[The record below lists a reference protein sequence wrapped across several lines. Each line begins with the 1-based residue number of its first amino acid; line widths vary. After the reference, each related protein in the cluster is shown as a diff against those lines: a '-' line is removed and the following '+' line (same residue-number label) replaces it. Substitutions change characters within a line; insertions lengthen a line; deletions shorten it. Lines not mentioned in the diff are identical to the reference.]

1 MPRRDERL
9 LSHQTPGGKSAWV
22 GSTTQQG
29 LPLIELFGHL
39 VEKLASDGELVL
51 YRGWQPG
58 KSDSALITTALA
70 AEPSAEATK
79 RLEHEYA
86 LAGHGR
92 FVRWLCCV
100 MAGE

>member
-1 MPRRDERL
+1 
-9 LSHQTPGGKSAWV
+9 
-22 GSTTQQG
+22 
-29 LPLIELFGHL
+29 LIELFGHL

-86 LAGHGR
+86 LAGELESAWA
-92 FVRWLCCV
+92 VRPLGS
-100 MAGE
+100 AA